1 MPKFFVK
8 TNQIKEN
15 TIEIVGED
23 VKHILQVLRAKKGE
37 KLNLCDDNTGKN
49 YITIIEQIEPEKI
62 VCHIVKETVSVA
74 ESKLAITLFQGMPK
88 SDKLEYIIQKN
99 IELGVK
105 QIVPVVM
112 KRCIVKWNEKEVNKK
127 IERLQKIAISA
138 AKQSGR
144 DTIPKVEHPVT
155 INNLSQII
163 KEFDLVLLAYEG
175 EQNHT
180 LKAILKNTK
189 AVEGMKI
196 GIIIGPE
203 GGVEKD
209 EVKLLEKAGAKVI
222 TLGKRI
228 LRTETAAIMVISNII
243 YEYEM

>member
-8 TNQIKEN
+8 TNQIKES
-15 TIEIVGED
+15 TIEIIGED

-37 KLNLCDDNTGKN
+37 ELKLCDDSTGKN
-49 YITIIEQIEPEKI
+49 YRTIIKQIEPEKI
-62 VCHIVKETVSVA
+62 VCHIVEETVSIA
-74 ESKLAITLFQGMPK
+74 ESKFNITLFQGMPK

-105 QIVPVVM
+105 QIVPVAM

-144 DTIPKVEHPVT
+144 DTIPTVEQPVT

-180 LKAILKNTK
+180 LKTVLKNTK
-189 AVEGMKI
+189 AFEGMKI

-209 EVKLLEKAGAKVI
+209 EVELLEKAGAKVI